1 MRAGRQRNW
10 KTGRK
15 RNRQRGVEKK
25 EPSKD
30 RRGRKEKGA
39 KGQEEAAEGF
49 PKLRTLPRELRGAP
63 WLPNITPGS
72 WSSTVH
78 LSCWRRHPPLR
89 APSRQLPLPVF
100 HPPVVQGT
108 PFLSLTPRSLPLSLF
123 SFPVPSYLSPP
134 CTLLASE
141 LQAASPTTTL
151 TIIVLNRPPHPQ
163 ERGEKEGGTAT
174 NLDPLSPHFLHS
186 GPFPKRRVQNGDS
199 AQPREPL
206 QSAEASGSG
215 CHLASLFSALAF
227 CTWRPRPR
235 YVLFSSFYWY
245 YFFPCCFSFFFGLGT
260 TAEKRP
266 PPGLLRQLPAVG
278 SFSSLRSCLLA
289 PFSSVSARSC
299 VLSAPSSASSPYCLS
314 STPLLS
320 PSVLPLLPFCS
331 PSSPPLCPHFFPTFP
346 PTHTLISLLWFPLCH

>member
-1 MRAGRQRNW
+1 MKKEKKETGEGKREKQGGVERRKKKKKIGGGAGEKALRAGRQRNW

-151 TIIVLNRPPHPQ
+151 TIIVLNRPI
-163 ERGEKEGGTAT
+163 
-174 NLDPLSPHFLHS
+174 
-186 GPFPKRRVQNGDS
+186 
-199 AQPREPL
+199 
-206 QSAEASGSG
+206 
-215 CHLASLFSALAF
+215 
-227 CTWRPRPR
+227 
-235 YVLFSSFYWY
+235 
-245 YFFPCCFSFFFGLGT
+245 
-260 TAEKRP
+260 
-266 PPGLLRQLPAVG
+266 QLIFEIVPI
-278 SFSSLRSCLLA
+278 
-289 PFSSVSARSC
+289 
-299 VLSAPSSASSPYCLS
+299 
-314 STPLLS
+314 
-320 PSVLPLLPFCS
+320 
-331 PSSPPLCPHFFPTFP
+331 
-346 PTHTLISLLWFPLCH
+346 LIHVT